1 MTNSSIKRRG
11 GAVDFSVVAGSN
23 GNNRHAGAIRANQ
36 VAIPAMLF
44 DGLAT
49 GADSSI

>member
-1 MTNSSIKRRG
+1 MTNSSIKHRG
-11 GAVDFSVVAGSN
+11 GAVDFSVGAAAH

-36 VAIPAMLF
+36 VAMPAMLF

-49 GADSSI
+49 GPDSGI